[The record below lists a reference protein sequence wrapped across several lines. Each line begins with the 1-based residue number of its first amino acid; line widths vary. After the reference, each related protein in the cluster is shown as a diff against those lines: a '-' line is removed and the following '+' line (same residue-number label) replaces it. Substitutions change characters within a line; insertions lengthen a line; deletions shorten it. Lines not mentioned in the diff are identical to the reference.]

1 MNTSAGIGRIF
12 DIVIDVS
19 DLDRA
24 AAFWSAAL
32 GARETYRGGPYVVLA
47 TEAGQMLTLQ
57 KVPEAKEIKNR
68 MHLDIAVPD
77 VDVAMEQIIGLG
89 GSRVS
94 QWGEGNAV
102 AASSAPT
109 QTGTNSVWA
118 QQRAGATYTAS
129 RGLAP

>member
-1 MNTSAGIGRIF
+1 MATTGTGIGYIF
-12 DIVIDVS
+12 DVVIDVS

-24 AAFWSAAL
+24 EAFWSAVF

-47 TEAGQMLTLQ
+47 TEGGQMLTLQ
-57 KVPEAKEIKNR
+57 KVPEVKENKNR

-94 QWGEGNAV
+94 QWGEERRRGFIGADPDGNEFCL
-102 AASSAPT
+102 
-109 QTGTNSVWA
+109 GTAEDWSYIY
-118 QQRAGATYTAS
+118 G
-129 RGLAP
+129 